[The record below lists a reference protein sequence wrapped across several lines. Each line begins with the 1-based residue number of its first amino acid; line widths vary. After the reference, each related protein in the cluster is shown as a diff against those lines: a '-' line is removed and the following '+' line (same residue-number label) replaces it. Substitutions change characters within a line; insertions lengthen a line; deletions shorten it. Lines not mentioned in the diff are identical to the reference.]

1 MKQYQK
7 IEDFLLDD
15 SFHAWIEG
23 DQEAAVFWQNWR
35 KHHPDQEEMLNQ
47 AKALVYTLK
56 RQPDPISDGEMRQE
70 VTRLVQEARR
80 RKSAT
85 EADAVAERRIETRW
99 SSWLTVAASILLV
112 LGLGLGWRYYQTAH
126 SPAVSYHQ
134 LKAKAPVALL
144 EKVNHSAQPQT
155 LLLADGSAIRLE
167 KNSRISYPVKFSGD
181 FREVYLS
188 GEAFFEV
195 APNPRKPFLIY
206 ANETVTKVLGTS
218 FRIRA
223 FDNDTQVEVAVRTGK
238 VSVYT
243 QKTFR
248 KGPVADHEGTGVL
261 LIPNQEVVYNRKTES
276 LQKSLVKIP
285 ELVATKTGEA
295 LMTFDDQPVTDVL
308 QRLEKAYGIDIVYD
322 EELLRHCPITAE
334 FMDETLYQKLRFICQ
349 AVGASYEVLD
359 GQIVIS
365 SSGCR

>member
-7 IEDFLLDD
+7 VEDFLLDD

-23 DQEAAVFWQNWR
+23 DPEAAAFWQDWR
-35 KHHPDQEEMLNQ
+35 RNHPDREEMLNQ
-47 AKALVYTLK
+47 ARALVYTLK
-56 RQPDPISDGEMRQE
+56 QQPASISDGEMRQE
-70 VTRLVQEARR
+70 VNKLVQEARH
-80 RKSAT
+80 RKT
-85 EADAVAERRIETRW
+85 QEAEPEDETGFERRIHW
-99 SSWLTVAASILLV
+99 GSWLAVAASVLLI
-112 LGLGLGWRYYQTAH
+112 LGLGLGWRYSRTAQ
-126 SPAVSYHQ
+126 PAVVYQQ
-134 LKAKAPVALL
+134 LKAQAPVELL
-144 EKVNHSAQPQT
+144 EKVNHSATSQT
-155 LLLADGSAIRLE
+155 LLLADGSAVRLE
-167 KNSRISYPVKFSGD
+167 KNSRISYPATFSGD

-223 FDNDTQVEVAVRTGK
+223 FDNDSNVKVAVRTGK
-238 VSVYT
+238 VSVYAH
-243 QKTFR
+243 KAFR
-248 KGPVADHEGTGVL
+248 KGPAADHEATGVL

-285 ELVATKTGEA
+285 KLVAPKTEEA

-308 QRLEKAYGIDIVYD
+308 QRLEKAYGIDIVYN

>member
-1 MKQYQK
+1 MKHYQK

-23 DQEAAVFWQNWR
+23 DPEAATFWQNWR
-35 KHHPDQEEMLNQ
+35 RQHPDREEMLNQ

-56 RQPDPISDGEMRQE
+56 KQPTSISDGEMRLE
-70 VTRLVQEARR
+70 VSKMVQEARR
-80 RKSAT
+80 RKET
-85 EADAVAERRIETRW
+85 EPLIETRINW
-99 SSWLTVAASILLV
+99 ASWLAVAASVLLV
-112 LGLGLGWRYYQTAH
+112 LGLGMGWRYYRTTQG
-126 SPAVSYHQ
+126 PATSYHQ
-134 LKAKAPVALL
+134 QKAQAPVALL
-144 EKVNHSAQPQT
+144 EKVNRSSSPQT
-155 LLLADGSAIRLE
+155 LLLADGSAVRLE
-167 KNSRISYPVKFSGD
+167 KNSRISYPAKFSGD

-223 FDNDTQVEVAVRTGK
+223 FDNDTKVEVAVRTGK

-248 KGPVADHEGTGVL
+248 KGPAADHEGTGVL

-276 LQKSLVKIP
+276 LRKSLVKMP
-285 ELVATKTGEA
+285 EMVTPKPEEA
-295 LMTFDDQPVTDVL
+295 LMTFDDQPVTEVL
-308 QRLEKAYGIDIVYD
+308 QRLEKAYGIDIVYN

-365 SSGCR
+365 STGCR